1 MLINWQA
8 ARDKQL
14 PHLIVDIAMLLLASL
29 HLIMLLFDTTYFY
42 LRPTYVKWL
51 PAVTRSY
58 DPIKGI
64 EPHRFTVKYQQEA
77 AVYFESCQ
85 QSGEVSKAQQQKLI
99 QLSTEMIDENPFER
113 ANLRGKLEIIKSNV
127 STYTQIDRSKAA
139 FQQFWQAGCQ
149 NLAARQH
156 FYETEIRPYLA
167 VNFWRR
173 IGTNG
178 RMVNYFLYIDLC
190 FISFFLL
197 EFLIS
202 WIWAIRKQ
210 GREQRVLYPIY
221 HWYDWV
227 SCIPLQSLRILRLLR
242 IGAIFYRLI
251 RSDFIDIRQFRVYRS
266 LIKYQNILMEEIS
279 DQVAINILTNIQ
291 AKTRLGTNRD
301 LLEETLRVNRDKIRD
316 LIVSSL
322 QRVELP
328 TLHTRQLELV
338 DNLAE
343 MILSSIKA
351 TEDYRQLASVPLVKP
366 LMDQVINHA
375 KIARLT
381 EQSLDAFLS
390 AWSIKIQSEEMQS
403 ILSDLV
409 DDVLDA
415 SIELSLNEHI
425 QQLVEDINIQILE
438 ELKESSTAKIWRA
451 EAQGLLIEKITQHQ
465 QEVEPT

>member
-1 MLINWQA
+1 M
-8 ARDKQL
+8 
-14 PHLIVDIAMLLLASL
+14 
-29 HLIMLLFDTTYFY
+29 
-42 LRPTYVKWL
+42 
-51 PAVTRSY
+51 
-58 DPIKGI
+58 
-64 EPHRFTVKYQQEA
+64 
-77 AVYFESCQ
+77 
-85 QSGEVSKAQQQKLI
+85 
-99 QLSTEMIDENPFER
+99 
-113 ANLRGKLEIIKSNV
+113 
-127 STYTQIDRSKAA
+127 
-139 FQQFWQAGCQ
+139 
-149 NLAARQH
+149 
-156 FYETEIRPYLA
+156 
-167 VNFWRR
+167 
-173 IGTNG
+173 
-178 RMVNYFLYIDLC
+178 
-190 FISFFLL
+190 
-197 EFLIS
+197 IS